1 MLIAALAMAGGGAYL
16 LDRPADGEIG
26 DLDAFARTLGERQGL
41 VIGFGDPKSFFVPPY
56 LAADAEVQGVTFDP
70 ADRGMIDASLKGI
83 AKAFDAYPEKC
94 LGRIIKAVFIAG
106 KILINGTEVGGTY
119 GQDWIFVASPR
130 NMPAETRQLVAELD
144 VHHETSSF
152 IWWRNPAL
160 QTAFKAQEPVG
171 WSFQN
176 DAAAQV
182 ARGQGADP
190 AIETGFLSAYGA
202 TTSENDFNTY
212 AEIIF
217 SDPARMKDL
226 AKKVPLIAKKVGL
239 VLAAYIAIDPRL
251 NETFSR
257 TGLLEAASRS

>member
-1 MLIAALAMAGGGAYL
+1 MP
-16 LDRPADGEIG
+16 RPNY
-26 DLDAFARTLGERQGL
+26 QG
-41 VIGFGDPKSFFVPPY
+41 
-56 LAADAEVQGVTFDP
+56 
-70 ADRGMIDASLKGI
+70 
-83 AKAFDAYPEKC
+83 C
-94 LGRIIKAVFIAG
+94 FIAG